1 MLKNHRLG
9 FVAALA
15 AAVLVLS
22 GSPSAQADL
31 VWEFNTVTKTASL
44 NGTSSTVFTP
54 RDFGGG
60 NGVFWFT
67 DVTIPGGSRSLYET
81 TGTALYNLPTPILI
95 SNTTRGVAG
104 FDFEASDPPDPNEP
118 GRVLYWLTINEATVA
133 PATITGNG
141 VGIDYSSWNP
151 NVIAYFEG
159 FTPSAP
165 LILQSITGGASLTV
179 YALPVAVP
187 EPASLSLL
195 TFGCLGLFALRR
207 RRKA

>member
-9 FVAALA
+9 FVAALV

-22 GSPSAQADL
+22 DSPSAQADL

-54 RDFGGG
+54 DDFGSGSV
-60 NGVFWFT
+60 VFWFT
-67 DVTIPGGSRSLYET
+67 DVTIPGGSQSLYQT
-81 TGTALYNLPTPILI
+81 SATALYNLATPILI
-95 SNTTRGVAG
+95 SN
-104 FDFEASDPPDPNEP
+104 DPNNNSAGYEFDP
-118 GRVLYWLTINEATVA
+118 IDDLLPSRVVYFLSINGNTPPA

-141 VGIDYSSWNP
+141 VGINYSGWHP